1 MIRKF
6 ECNNCKVRFEADDA
20 KQVQCPKCGSD
31 NVEYA
36 HFHIPNVIWKVLGVV
51 LLIVALVFVVVK
63 IDWGSST
70 SEEKPDNN
78 NKDTLDIIRDTTYIN
93 ETGLS
98 LPPIINIKDL
108 TFEESGYSFNVNVE
122 NPPSAKYYYAVLDP
136 YDSKKI
142 VAKSDNGKFNQVPYS
157 NADGGVFDIALI
169 DESVDSIICKIDK
182 PGFIKQQ
189 AVAQKMTVAELQA
202 KIDSRDQTLMG
213 AGKNDYLNPEYKLKL
228 VGLPSDAVNV
238 PSTLG
243 EVFDK
248 LENEI
253 WSSVKVNSL
262 EYDDMNRISVITLSV
277 HEE

>member
-6 ECNNCKVRFEADDA
+6 ECNNCKARFEADDSG
-20 KQVQCPKCGSD
+20 QVVCPKCGSD

-36 HFHIPNVIWKVLGVV
+36 RFHIPNIVWKVLGVIIV
-51 LLIVALVFVVVK
+51 LGGVVFVATK
-63 IDWGSST
+63 IDWGST
-70 SEEKPDNN
+70 GPQDDDNITE
-78 NKDTLDIIRDTTYIN
+78 KDTLALVRDTTYIN

-98 LPPIINIKDL
+98 IPPTINIKDL
-108 TFEESGYSFNVNVE
+108 TFEESGYSFDVVVE
-122 NPPSAKYYYAVLDP
+122 NPPSAQYYYVVLDP
-136 YDSKKI
+136 YNSKKI
-142 VAKSDNGKFNQVPYS
+142 IAKSDNGKFNQVPYS

-169 DESVDSIICKIDK
+169 DVSADTVICKIDK

-189 AVAQKMTVAELQA
+189 AVTQKMTAAELQA
-202 KIDSRDQTLMG
+202 KIDSRDQSLMG
-213 AGKNDYLNPEYKLKL
+213 AGENDYLNPEYKLKL

-277 HEE
+277 KE